1 MTSSIP
7 TGENLFKLLIVDD
20 EESVRDSLELLLEE
34 SYRMYKAADGKEAL
48 ERIEDLGVDLVI
60 LDVTMPGIDGME
72 TLSRIMKLP
81 APPEVVML
89 SATDSARL
97 GIQAVK
103 EGAYDYL
110 AKPFDNEELKEVIK
124 RALQRRSLE
133 REVSF
138 LRAEVEK
145 LGGFGD
151 MVGRSPK
158 MLELFMIVEKVAQTD
173 TSVLISGESG
183 TGKELVAR
191 AIHSRGERKKG
202 PFVPINCAA
211 IPRELLESEFFGH
224 EKGAFTGAYARKIGK
239 FELANGGILF
249 LDEISTLQH
258 ELQAKLLRVLQD
270 REFVRVGG
278 TQSVR
283 SDVQVIAASNLD
295 LGEMAA
301 EGKFREDLFYRLNV
315 IPINLPPLRDRRK
328 DIPLLVKHILARLCE
343 RLNKTVPKVS
353 REAMKVLKS
362 CQWPGN
368 VRELENLLERIV
380 VLSPKGSEIDVQD
393 LPMEITVARGDPEAS
408 SGSVSDGLISA
419 RDRFE
424 RMYIISALR
433 KTDWNQSEAARLL
446 KVHRNTLY
454 KKMTALGISLPED

>member
-1 MTSSIP
+1 MP
-7 TGENLFKLLIVDD
+7 VGENLFKLLIVDD

-34 SYRMYKAADGKEAL
+34 SYRMYKAADGMEAL
-48 ERIEDLGVDLVI
+48 DRIEDLGVDLVI

-72 TLSRIMKLP
+72 TLSRIMKLQ

-110 AKPFDNEELKEVIK
+110 AKPFDKEELKEVIK

-151 MVGRSPK
+151 MVGRSPM
-158 MLELFMIVEKVAQTD
+158 MLELFMVVEKVAQTN

-202 PFVPINCAA
+202 PFVPVNCAA

-224 EKGAFTGAYARKIGK
+224 EKGAFTGAHARKIGK

-249 LDEISTLQH
+249 LDEISTLQQ

-283 SDVQVIAASNLD
+283 SDVQIIAASNQD
-295 LGEMAA
+295 LGEMVAD
-301 EGKFREDLFYRLNV
+301 GKFREDLFYRLNV
-315 IPINLPPLRDRRK
+315 IPINIPPLRDRRK

-408 SGSVSDGLISA
+408 SGLVSDGLISA

-424 RMYIISALR
+424 RMYILSALR

-454 KKMTALGISLPED
+454 KKMTALGIALPED

>member
-48 ERIEDLGVDLVI
+48 DRIEDLGVDLVI

-110 AKPFDNEELKEVIK
+110 AKPFDKEELKEVIK

-133 REVSF
+133 RAVSF

-151 MVGRSPK
+151 MVGRPPM

-202 PFVPINCAA
+202 PFVPVNCAA

-224 EKGAFTGAYARKIGK
+224 EKGAFTGAHARKIGK

-249 LDEISTLQH
+249 LDEISTLQQ

-283 SDVQVIAASNLD
+283 SDVQIIAASNQD
-295 LGEMAA
+295 LGEMVAD
-301 EGKFREDLFYRLNV
+301 GKFREDLFYRLNV
-315 IPINLPPLRDRRK
+315 IPINIPPLRDRRK
-328 DIPLLVKHILARLCE
+328 DIPLLVKHILGRLCE

-424 RMYIISALR
+424 RMYILSALR

-454 KKMTALGISLPED
+454 KKMMALGIALP

>member
-1 MTSSIP
+1 
-7 TGENLFKLLIVDD
+7 
-20 EESVRDSLELLLEE
+20 
-34 SYRMYKAADGKEAL
+34 
-48 ERIEDLGVDLVI
+48 
-60 LDVTMPGIDGME
+60 MPGIDGME

-151 MVGRSPK
+151 MVGRSPM
-158 MLELFMIVEKVAQTD
+158 MLELFMVVEKVAQTN

-202 PFVPINCAA
+202 PFVPVNCAA

-224 EKGAFTGAYARKIGK
+224 EKGAFTGAHARKIGK

-249 LDEISTLQH
+249 LDEISTLQQ

-283 SDVQVIAASNLD
+283 SDVQIIAASNQD
-295 LGEMAA
+295 LGEMVAD
-301 EGKFREDLFYRLNV
+301 GKFREDLFYRLNV
-315 IPINLPPLRDRRK
+315 IPINIPPLRDRRK

-380 VLSPKGSEIDVQD
+380 VLSPKGYEIDVQD

-408 SGSVSDGLISA
+408 SGLVSDGLISA

-424 RMYIISALR
+424 RMYILSALR

-454 KKMTALGISLPED
+454 KKMTALGIALPED

>member
-7 TGENLFKLLIVDD
+7 VGENLFKLLIVDD

-34 SYRMYKAADGKEAL
+34 SYRMYKAADGMEAL
-48 ERIEDLGVDLVI
+48 DRIEDLGVDLVI

-110 AKPFDNEELKEVIK
+110 AKPFDKEELKEVIK

-151 MVGRSPK
+151 MVGRSPM

-202 PFVPINCAA
+202 PFVPVNCAA

-224 EKGAFTGAYARKIGK
+224 EKGAFTGAHARKIGK

-249 LDEISTLQH
+249 LDEISTLQQ

-283 SDVQVIAASNLD
+283 SDVQIIAASNQD
-295 LGEMAA
+295 LGEMVAD
-301 EGKFREDLFYRLNV
+301 GKFREDLFYRLN
-315 IPINLPPLRDRRK
+315 
-328 DIPLLVKHILARLCE
+328 
-343 RLNKTVPKVS
+343 
-353 REAMKVLKS
+353 
-362 CQWPGN
+362 
-368 VRELENLLERIV
+368 
-380 VLSPKGSEIDVQD
+380 
-393 LPMEITVARGDPEAS
+393 
-408 SGSVSDGLISA
+408 
-419 RDRFE
+419 
-424 RMYIISALR
+424 
-433 KTDWNQSEAARLL
+433 
-446 KVHRNTLY
+446 
-454 KKMTALGISLPED
+454 

>member
-7 TGENLFKLLIVDD
+7 AGENLFKLLIVDD

-48 ERIEDLGVDLVI
+48 DRIEDLGVDLVI

-110 AKPFDNEELKEVIK
+110 AKPFDKEELKEVIK

-151 MVGRSPK
+151 MVGRSPM

-202 PFVPINCAA
+202 PFVPVNCAA

-224 EKGAFTGAYARKIGK
+224 EKGAFTGAHARKIGK

-249 LDEISTLQH
+249 LDEISTLQQ

-283 SDVQVIAASNLD
+283 SDVQIIAASNQD
-295 LGEMAA
+295 LGEMVAD
-301 EGKFREDLFYRLNV
+301 GKFREDLFYRLNV
-315 IPINLPPLRDRRK
+315 IPINIPPLRDRRK

-408 SGSVSDGLISA
+408 SGLVSDGLISA

-424 RMYIISALR
+424 RMYILSALR
-433 KTDWNQSEAARLL
+433 KADWNQSEAARLL

-454 KKMTALGISLPED
+454 KKMTALGIALPED

>member
-7 TGENLFKLLIVDD
+7 VVGENLFKLLIVDD

-48 ERIEDLGVDLVI
+48 DRIEDLGVDLVI

-110 AKPFDNEELKEVIK
+110 AKPFDKEELKEVIK

-151 MVGRSPK
+151 MVGRSPM

-191 AIHSRGERKKG
+191 AIHSRGERGKG
-202 PFVPINCAA
+202 PFVPVNCAA

-224 EKGAFTGAYARKIGK
+224 EKGAFTGAHARKIGK

-283 SDVQVIAASNLD
+283 SDVQIIAASNQD
-295 LGEMAA
+295 LGEMVAD
-301 EGKFREDLFYRLNV
+301 GKFREDLFYRLNV
-315 IPINLPPLRDRRK
+315 IPINIPPLRDRRK
-328 DIPLLVKHILARLCE
+328 DIPLLVKHILGRLCE

-408 SGSVSDGLISA
+408 SGSVWGRLPIIVGRQLNSGRVIRVKSSLKPGIYQSA
-419 RDRFE
+419 APAFGPV
-424 RMYIISALR
+424 
-433 KTDWNQSEAARLL
+433 AAAWHQGR
-446 KVHRNTLY
+446 
-454 KKMTALGISLPED
+454 

>member
-1 MTSSIP
+1 MTSPIP

-48 ERIEDLGVDLVI
+48 DRIEDLGVDLVI

-151 MVGRSPK
+151 MVGRSPM
-158 MLELFMIVEKVAQTD
+158 MLELFMVVEKVAQTN

-202 PFVPINCAA
+202 PFVPVNCAA

-224 EKGAFTGAYARKIGK
+224 EKGAFTGAHARKIGK

-249 LDEISTLQH
+249 LDEISTLQQ

-283 SDVQVIAASNLD
+283 SDVQIIAASNQD
-295 LGEMAA
+295 LGEMVAD
-301 EGKFREDLFYRLNV
+301 GKFREDLFYRLNV
-315 IPINLPPLRDRRK
+315 IPINIPPLRDRRK

-380 VLSPKGSEIDVQD
+380 VLSPKGYEIDVQD

-408 SGSVSDGLISA
+408 SGLVSDGLISA

-424 RMYIISALR
+424 RMYILSALR

-454 KKMTALGISLPED
+454 KKMTALGIALPED

>member
-7 TGENLFKLLIVDD
+7 AGENLFKLLIVDD

-48 ERIEDLGVDLVI
+48 DRIEDLGVDLVI

-110 AKPFDNEELKEVIK
+110 AKPFDKEELKEVIK

-151 MVGRSPK
+151 MVGRSPM

-202 PFVPINCAA
+202 PFVPVNCAA

-224 EKGAFTGAYARKIGK
+224 EKGAFTGAHARKIGK

-249 LDEISTLQH
+249 LDEISTLQQ

-283 SDVQVIAASNLD
+283 SDVQIIAASNQD
-295 LGEMAA
+295 LGEMVAD
-301 EGKFREDLFYRLNV
+301 GKFREDLFYRLNV
-315 IPINLPPLRDRRK
+315 IPINIPPLRDRRK

-393 LPMEITVARGDPEAS
+393 LPMEITVARGDPEAFS
-408 SGSVSDGLISA
+408 ESDGLISA

-424 RMYIISALR
+424 RVYILSALR
-433 KTDWNQSEAARLL
+433 KTNWNQSEAARLL

-454 KKMTALGISLPED
+454 KKMTALGIALPED

>member
-7 TGENLFKLLIVDD
+7 VGENLFKLLIVDD

-34 SYRMYKAADGKEAL
+34 SYRMYKAADGMEAL
-48 ERIEDLGVDLVI
+48 ARIEDLGVDLVI

-110 AKPFDNEELKEVIK
+110 AKPFDKEELKEVIK

-151 MVGRSPK
+151 MVGRSPM

-202 PFVPINCAA
+202 PFVPVNCAA

-224 EKGAFTGAYARKIGK
+224 EKGAFTGAHARKIGK

-249 LDEISTLQH
+249 LDEISTLQQ

-283 SDVQVIAASNLD
+283 SDVQIIAASNQD
-295 LGEMAA
+295 LGEMTAD
-301 EGKFREDLFYRLNV
+301 GKFREDLFYRLNV
-315 IPINLPPLRDRRK
+315 IPINIPPLRDRRK
-328 DIPLLVKHILARLCE
+328 DIPLLVKHILGRLCE
-343 RLNKTVPKVS
+343 RLNKKVPTIS

-393 LPMEITVARGDPEAS
+393 LPMEITVARGGPEAS

-419 RDRFE
+419 RARFE
-424 RMYIISALR
+424 RMYILTALR
-433 KTDWNQSEAARLL
+433 KTNWNQSEAARLL

-454 KKMTALGISLPED
+454 KKMTALGIALPED